1 MGRRP
6 QPEIR
11 EHLLDACTSYALECG
26 LPDRMGPLAAAAGT
40 STRMLVYHFG
50 TRDLLLR
57 EVLGR
62 ARRRQLE
69 AFGQMLRLRP
79 NEPYLDTL
87 ARAWEQM
94 TGPRGST
101 VAAHNAPLGARWGR
115 RLKRMRGTAR
125 GSTGSCRRGPSAA

>member
-1 MGRRP
+1 MHEHNPHRFHLHPRHRTSLTVDVLAVTSNLRDMGRHP

-11 EHLLDACTSYALECG
+11 EHLLDACTSYALERG
-26 LPDRMGPLAAAAGT
+26 LPDRMGPLAVAAGT

-50 TRDLLLR
+50 TRDVLLR

-62 ARRRQLE
+62 ARQRQLE

-87 ARAWEQM
+87 
-94 TGPRGST
+94 
-101 VAAHNAPLGARWGR
+101 
-115 RLKRMRGTAR
+115 
-125 GSTGSCRRGPSAA
+125 